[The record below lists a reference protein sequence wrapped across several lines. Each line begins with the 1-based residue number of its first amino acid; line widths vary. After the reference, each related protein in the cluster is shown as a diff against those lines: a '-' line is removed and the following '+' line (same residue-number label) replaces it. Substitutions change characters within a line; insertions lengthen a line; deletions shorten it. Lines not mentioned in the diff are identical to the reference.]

1 MNLHTLTLNSLPVTL
16 KRVLLAMLITLTVGV
31 SMGLG
36 LVFITTSAHPD
47 GITSH
52 YQGDKP
58 ADEFEIPEKYPMP
71 VKELLITTHNHILT
85 FTFIFGI
92 LAVLIQFSPRLSRS
106 MQQSLGLEPFLSIL
120 ITFGSMWGIRFIH
133 SGFVWLMLAS
143 STLMYLSFYFM
154 VAVLMIDLTGRSV
167 LEESMID

>member
-1 MNLHTLTLNSLPVTL
+1 MNLYTLTLNTLPVTL
-16 KRVLLAMLITLTVGV
+16 KRVLLAMLITMTIGV

-36 LVFITTSAHPD
+36 LVFITTSAQPD

-58 ADEFEIPEKYPMP
+58 VDEFEIPEKYPMP
-71 VKELLITTHNHILT
+71 VKELLITTHNHVLT

-92 LAVLIQFSPRLSRS
+92 LAVLIQFSSRLSRS

-120 ITFGSMWGIRFIH
+120 FTFGSMWGIRFIH

-143 STLMYLSFYFM
+143 STVMYLSFYIM
-154 VAVLMIDLTGRSV
+154 VAVLVMDLTGRSV
-167 LEESMID
+167 LEKRIID